1 MLEVCNLQTTF
12 TTEDGLVKA
21 VNGISYSLQRGEA
34 LGIVGESGCGKS
46 VGALSLMRLIPEP
59 PGKIVAGEVLFQGR
73 DVLRMN
79 VNDLR
84 NLRGNQIAM
93 IFQDPLTSL
102 NPVLTIGR
110 QIMETVLLH
119 TDRNKEQARR
129 HAIDLLDTVG
139 IPDAGNRLDDYP
151 HQFSGGMRQRV
162 MIAMALSCDPLLL
175 IADEPTTA
183 LDVTTQAQIVDLV
196 MRLRKDLGMAVI
208 WITHDLGVVAGCVD
222 KVIVMY
228 AGQIV
233 ESAPVREF
241 YANPSHPYSK
251 GLLGSLP
258 RPDSTTR
265 ERLTSIQGLPPN
277 LIDMPDRCPFLDRC
291 GHRIPDCRTRNPSLR
306 SIAADHEIACWVNI
320 GN

>member
-1 MLEVCNLQTTF
+1 MLEVSNLQTTF
-12 TTEDGLVKA
+12 TTEDGVVKA

-73 DVLRMN
+73 DVLRMDMD
-79 VNDLR
+79 DLR

-119 TDRNKEQARR
+119 TDRNRDQARR
-129 HAIDLLDTVG
+129 HAVDLLDMVG

>member
-12 TTEDGLVKA
+12 TTEDGVVKA

-73 DVLRMN
+73 DVLRMDMD
-79 VNDLR
+79 DLR

-129 HAIDLLDTVG
+129 HAIDLLDMVG

-258 RPDSTTR
+258 RPNSTTR

>member
-1 MLEVCNLQTTF
+1 MLEVSNLQTTF
-12 TTEDGLVKA
+12 TTEDGVVKA

-73 DVLRMN
+73 DVLRMDMD
-79 VNDLR
+79 DLR

-119 TDRNKEQARR
+119 TDRNREQARR
-129 HAIDLLDTVG
+129 HAIDLLDKVG

-258 RPDSTTR
+258 RLDSTTR

-291 GHRIPDCRTRNPSLR
+291 GHRIPNCWTRNPSLR
-306 SIAADHEIACWVNI
+306 SIADDHEIACWVNI